1 MAHEAFDAI
10 ATPLNTGINLLEA
23 SAGTGKT
30 YTIAML
36 VLRFVVERELDIKQL
51 LVVTFTKAA
60 TEELK
65 ERIRARLT
73 EARQALLNPTA
84 AADSTIAAWLA
95 GLGLAPDIVRQR
107 LDAALLD
114 IDQAAIFTIHG
125 FCQRALAEHA
135 LASGQLF
142 DCELSGDI
150 AELQQ
155 QCADDFWRRRVA
167 ARPAWQIAVLTRAF
181 PTPDSLL
188 ASVVRVGGQQAFQP
202 ADTDLDRQL
211 AELDNAIAA
220 ASSGLATLAATLQTA
235 FPEGL
240 FSASFVRDFPARFEA
255 WKTWLADRAAELPSL
270 DGLTREALLSGLNGV
285 KFKTSKAK
293 PQTPAE
299 QKQAYLDGLGV
310 DTTAFD
316 GLAAAAGQLQTG
328 VRAALLADLRAT
340 LDGLLQQRNLMS
352 FDDLIVR
359 LAGALTGANGE
370 LLIAELRRRFA
381 AALIDEFQDTDLH
394 QWQIFS
400 TLFGAP
406 DLYLYLIGDPKQAI
420 YKFRGADIFSYFAAQ
435 RQAAQHYT
443 LSHNWRSHPDLVG
456 AVNRLFQRPRPF
468 LFEQLDFHPV
478 QAGRGSADGKLA
490 DGAPLVLWQ
499 LDKHSDKQAHWTA
512 RQGSSSEVAE
522 RLRAATVA
530 EIGRLLADGTIV
542 ENNQTRPL
550 AAGDIAVL
558 VRSNRAA
565 ADYQT
570 ALQSAGIAAVLNS
583 KQSVFASEQALELH
597 AVLQAVAQAGQLEA
611 LKSALT
617 VSWFGLTGQALYRL
631 LQDEAALDGWMN
643 RFQDYLQCWQRHG
656 LLAMLQ
662 QLLRR
667 ESVETRLSGQIQ
679 AERALTNIHHL
690 AERLQQ
696 AALDEHLAL
705 HKTLDWLRRAIL
717 QAEHDSGDDRQLRLE
732 SDADAVKIV
741 TTHSAKGLE
750 YPVVFCPDLWRRS
763 DRLKNER
770 WLVQCHED
778 GAMMADLGS
787 AEFERRRELALREEL
802 AEDLRLFYV
811 AVTRAKYRCYLFWA
825 DVRGKERPNESAMA
839 YLFEFADLDF
849 AGQRQVLAGLA
860 QAEPASF
867 EHRLLASDAGATL
880 IPAAKPQR
888 PSAVAA
894 LEYRRQ
900 TRDLRSLWQ
909 MSSYTALAES
919 GHDTAP
925 ELPADKAAEP
935 ADAYVEAGGLPKG
948 AATGNVVHSL
958 LETLSFQALA
968 AGADLGRPRD
978 MACLRHGLHL
988 TQPELLD
995 QLLAAT
1001 VSTPL
1006 AANGEFRLADLPA
1019 ERCIKEMPFYLSLA
1033 YPIDTARIN
1042 RLLAGCPTYQAL
1054 APKRLNGYLTG
1065 FIDLVCE
1072 YGGQYFLMDYKTNT
1086 LADYGHD
1093 SLTLAMREH
1102 NYGLQYWLYSVVLD
1116 RYLRLRLPD
1125 YDYQRHF
1132 GGIKYLFVR
1141 GMRPDQPDHAVYA
1154 DRPDRET
1161 LNGFAAIFFPAG

>member
-1 MAHEAFDAI
+1 MAHEAFDAV
-10 ATPLNTGINLLEA
+10 ATPLKPGINLLEA

-65 ERIRARLT
+65 ERIRARLA
-73 EARQALLNPTA
+73 EARQAALNPA
-84 AADSTIAAWLA
+84 AATDSVIAAWLA

-155 QCADDFWRRRVA
+155 QCADDFWRRQVA
-167 ARPAWQIAVLTRAF
+167 DRPAWQIALLTRAF

-202 ADTDLDRQL
+202 AGADLDKQL
-211 AELDNAIAA
+211 AELDDAIAA
-220 ASSGLATLAATLQTA
+220 AGRDLTTLAAALQTA
-235 FPEGL
+235 FPDGL
-240 FSASFVRDFPARFEA
+240 FTANFVRDFPARLQA
-255 WKTWLADRAAELPSL
+255 WKIWLADRAAELPNL
-270 DGLTREALLSGLNGV
+270 DGLTRAALLGALNGV

-293 PQTPAE
+293 PQSPAE
-299 QKQAYLDGLGV
+299 QKQAYLDGLGI
-310 DTTAFD
+310 DTAAFD
-316 GLAAAAGQLQTG
+316 RLANAAGQLQTSL
-328 VRAALLADLRAT
+328 RAALLADLRAT

-352 FDDLIVR
+352 FDDLIIR
-359 LAGALTGANGE
+359 LAAALTGANGE
-370 LLIAELRRRFA
+370 LLIAELRRRFT

-400 TLFGAP
+400 TLFAAP
-406 DLYLYLIGDPKQAI
+406 TLYLYLIGDPKQAI

-478 QAGRGSADGKLA
+478 QAGRDGADGQLA

-499 LDKHSDKQAHWTA
+499 LDKNSDKQEHWTA

-522 RLRAATVA
+522 RLRTATVA
-530 EIGRLLADGTIV
+530 EIGRLLADGAVV
-542 ENNQTRPL
+542 ENSQTRRL

-565 ADYQT
+565 ADYQA

-597 AVLQAVAQAGQLEA
+597 AVLQAVAQAGQLET

-667 ESVETRLSGQIQ
+667 EGVETRLSGQLQ

-696 AALDEHLAL
+696 AALDEHLAI

-717 QAEHDSGDDRQLRLE
+717 QAERDNGDDRQLRLE

-770 WLVQCHED
+770 LLVQCHD
-778 GAMMADLGS
+778 AGAMIADLGS
-787 AEFERRRELALREEL
+787 AEFERRREQALQEEL

-825 DVRGKERPNESAMA
+825 DVRGKDRPNDSAMA

-849 AGQRQVLAGLA
+849 AGQRQRLAGLA
-860 QAEPASF
+860 QAAPACF
-867 EHRLLASDAGATL
+867 EHRLLATDAVAAAR
-880 IPAAKPQR
+880 PAAKPR
-888 PSAVAA
+888 PPNAAA
-894 LEYRRQ
+894 LDYRRQ

-919 GHDTAP
+919 GHDAAP

-935 ADAYVEAGGLPKG
+935 ADAHVEAGGLPKG

-968 AGADLGRPRD
+968 TGADLGRPRE

-988 TQPELLD
+988 THPKLLD
-995 QLLAAT
+995 DLLAAT

-1006 AANGEFRLADLPA
+1006 TENGGFRLLDLPA
-1019 ERCIKEMPFYLSLA
+1019 ERCIKEMPFYLSLVE
-1033 YPIDTARIN
+1033 PIDTVRIN
-1042 RLLAGCPTYQAL
+1042 RLLAGCPAFQAL
-1054 APKRLNGYLTG
+1054 AAKRLNGYLTG

-1072 YGGQYFLMDYKTNT
+1072 LGGQYYLLDYKTNT
-1086 LADYGHD
+1086 LADYGPD
-1093 SLTLAMREH
+1093 ALTQAMREH

-1125 YDYQRHF
+1125 YNFQRHF

-1141 GMRPDQPDHAVYA
+1141 GMRPDQPGRAVYA

-1161 LNGFAAIFFPAG
+1161 LHALAAIFFPAG